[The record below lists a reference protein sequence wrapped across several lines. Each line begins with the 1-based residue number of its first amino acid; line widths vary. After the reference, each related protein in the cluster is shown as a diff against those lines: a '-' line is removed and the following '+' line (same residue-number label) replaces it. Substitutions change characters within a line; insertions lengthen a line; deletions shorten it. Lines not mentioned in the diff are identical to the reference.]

1 MTDDSQTSLWK
12 RPEHMLRNDWTKWM
26 IFISISFLI
35 ACTQNRFPNL
45 VIAEEAMVDT
55 CDYLETIS
63 ETSDP
68 GKPITNYKYYKYYD
82 GEMKVLERA
91 DNMGATH
98 LVWLYN
104 YPIGSSASAYRCGE

>member
-1 MTDDSQTSLWK
+1 MSRSEL
-12 RPEHMLRNDWTKWM
+12 LKW
-26 IFISISFLI
+26 IIIIGIPLLV

-45 VIAEEAMVDT
+45 VVAEEGMVANCT
-55 CDYLETIS
+55 YLGTIS

-68 GKPITNYKYYKYYD
+68 GKPLTSYKYYKYYD

-91 DNMGATH
+91 DYMGGTH

-104 YPIGSSASAYRCGE
+104 YHIGSSGAVYRCNQ

>member
-1 MTDDSQTSLWK
+1 MWRSDIL
-12 RPEHMLRNDWTKWM
+12 KW
-26 IFISISFLI
+26 IIIIGIPLLG

-45 VIAEEAMVDT
+45 VVAEEGMVT
-55 CDYLETIS
+55 NCTYLGTIS

-68 GKPITNYKYYKYYD
+68 GKPLTSYKYYKYYD

-91 DNMGATH
+91 DYMGGTH

-104 YPIGSSASAYRCGE
+104 YHIGSSGAVYRCNE

>member
-1 MTDDSQTSLWK
+1 MS
-12 RPEHMLRNDWTKWM
+12 RPDVLKW
-26 IFISISFLI
+26 ISILGIPLFL

-45 VIAEEAMVDT
+45 VIAEEGMIEKCA
-55 CDYLETIS
+55 YLGTIS

-68 GKPITNYKYYKYYD
+68 GKPVTSYKYYKYYD

-91 DNMGATH
+91 DYMGGTH

-104 YPIGSSASAYRCGE
+104 HHIGSSGAVYRCNE